1 MSFIKSKKVRI
12 PNENLIKML
21 SLKKEGREAPCSPG
35 NSWIPDVFPFPGN
48 RQ

>member
-12 PNENLIKML
+12 PNEKKML
-21 SLKKEGREAPCSPG
+21 SLKKEGREAPCLPG